1 LLLLLLAA
9 PCLSAV
15 SARAQGATDMGLAPG
30 ADDDDEEVGSDKAE
44 REDPAP
50 MRAAGG
56 DPLGMVRRAEPM
68 GSTGTR
74 TAGRGRP
81 IPHSLPI
88 PTTTLSSARR
98 VATARQ
104 AASSTAK
111 NASAGRSETLAA
123 GLAGSTPC
131 WVG

>member
-56 DPLGMVRRAEPM
+56 DPLGMVRRADADGLDWDEDSRPWAPHPAQLAHPDHDVVVCEAGCD
-68 GSTGTR
+68 GSPGSIVYR
-74 TAGRGRP
+74 RKRERRP
-81 IPHSLPI
+81 
-88 PTTTLSSARR
+88 
-98 VATARQ
+98 
-104 AASSTAK
+104 
-111 NASAGRSETLAA
+111 E
-123 GLAGSTPC
+123 
-131 WVG
+131 